1 MYHWYRLY
9 SKYITPA
16 HFISIGGSPM
26 FTQDEMETILYVLED
41 HAQDNANEYMVRKI
55 NAICDKMNEV
65 IVPMPIEGFVDEDE
79 VDCNTFKD
87 NSYSYRQMEHDS
99 EGC

>member
-1 MYHWYRLY
+1 
-9 SKYITPA
+9 
-16 HFISIGGSPM
+16 M

-65 IVPMPIEGFVDEDE
+65 IVPMPIEGFVDGE
-79 VDCNTFKD
+79 VDCNTFRD
-87 NSYSYRQMEHDS
+87 DSYSYSQMEHDS

>member
-1 MYHWYRLY
+1 
-9 SKYITPA
+9 
-16 HFISIGGSPM
+16 M

-41 HAQDNANEYMVRKI
+41 HARDNANEYMVGKI

-65 IVPMPIEGFVDEDE
+65 LVPVATTPLECFVDDE
-79 VDCNTFKD
+79 RVDYNTFED
-87 NSYSYRQMEHDS
+87 RSYSYRQMEHDS

>member
-1 MYHWYRLY
+1 
-9 SKYITPA
+9 
-16 HFISIGGSPM
+16 
-26 FTQDEMETILYVLED
+26 
-41 HAQDNANEYMVRKI
+41 MVRKI

-87 NSYSYRQMEHDS
+87 SSYSYRQMEHDS

>member
-1 MYHWYRLY
+1 MYYKYRLY
-9 SKYITPA
+9 SKYITSTY
-16 HFISIGGSPM
+16 FIPIGGSPM

-41 HAQDNANEYMVRKI
+41 HARDNANEYMVRKI

-65 IVPMPIEGFVDEDE
+65 IVPMPIECFVDEDE

-87 NSYSYRQMEHDS
+87 SSYSYRQMEHDS

>member
-1 MYHWYRLY
+1 
-9 SKYITPA
+9 
-16 HFISIGGSPM
+16 M

-41 HAQDNANEYMVRKI
+41 HARDNANDYMVRKI
-55 NAICDKMNEV
+55 NAICDKMIEV
-65 IVPMPIEGFVDEDE
+65 IVPMPIECFVDEDE